1 MLKTTYDTLKETT
14 YFEVLPNGLTVYLIP
29 KPGYAKTYAMFST
42 RYGSIDN
49 HFNIEGQPEIKVVD
63 GIAHFLE
70 HKLFEEPEGDVFM
83 KFATQGASANA
94 FTSHTRTSYLFSA
107 TGEVEK
113 NLTTLL
119 DFVQRPYLTDANV
132 EKEKGIIEQEIRMY
146 EDQAFWRGYR
156 QLLENLFHQHPVRI
170 DIAGTIESIYQ
181 INVDNLM
188 KCYKTFYHPT
198 NMVLVVVGDFDAER
212 IMTLVRDN
220 QAAKDFGSQA
230 AIERHFEAEP
240 ATIANRRSE
249 LKLSIAKPLCMIGFK
264 EREVGL
270 TGHDL
275 IRRDL
280 TTRILMDTVFGKSS
294 DLYQE
299 LDDAGLIDPSFG
311 YDYESNAGF
320 SFAYVGGETEAPD
333 QLIER
338 IRDGIER
345 IKRQGISQAAFNRAR
360 NRKIGEF
367 LRVFNSPEHLSYEF
381 TQYLFEEADLFQVPT
396 LMEGITVADG
406 QLRFEEL
413 FHPDVMTVSLVTPVE
428 SKTAA
433 SV

>member
-14 YFEVLPNGLTVYLIP
+14 YFEVLPNGLTIYLIP

-49 HFNIEGQPEIKVVD
+49 HFNIEGQEAIKVVD

-83 KFATQGASANA
+83 TFATQGASANA

-107 TGEVEK
+107 TGEVDK
-113 NLTTLL
+113 NLMTLL

-132 EKEKGIIEQEIRMY
+132 AKEKGIIEQEIRMY
-146 EDQAFWRGYR
+146 DDQAYWRCYR

-170 DIAGTIESIYQ
+170 DIAGTVESIYR
-181 INVDNLM
+181 IDVDSLM
-188 KCYKTFYHPT
+188 TCYKTFYHPT
-198 NMVLVVVGDFDAER
+198 NMVLVVVGDFDPER
-212 IMTLVRDN
+212 IMQLVRDN
-220 QAAKDFGSQA
+220 QAAKDFGAQA
-230 AIERHFEAEP
+230 AIERHFDPEP
-240 ATIANRRSE
+240 ATIAQEKSE
-249 LKLSIAKPLCMIGFK
+249 LRLSIAKPLCLMGFK

-275 IRRDL
+275 VRRDL
-280 TTRILMDTVFGKSS
+280 TTRIVMDTVFGKSS
-294 DLYQE
+294 ELYQE

-311 YDYESNAGF
+311 YDYESNPGY
-320 SFAYVGGETEAPD
+320 SFGYIGGETEAPD
-333 QLIER
+333 QLIDR
-338 IRDGIER
+338 IRAGIER

-381 TQYLFEEADLFQVPT
+381 TQYLFEEADLFHVPT
-396 LMEGITVADG
+396 LMEGLTAADG

-413 FHPDVMTVSLVTPVE
+413 FSPEAMTVSLVTPSE
-428 SKTAA
+428 TRTAVA
-433 SV
+433 V

>member
-14 YFEVLPNGLTVYLIP
+14 YFEVLPNGLTVYLLP

-49 HFNIEGQPEIKVVD
+49 HFNIEGQAEIQVVD

-107 TGEVEK
+107 TGEVER
-113 NLTTLL
+113 NLATLI

-146 EDQAFWRGYR
+146 DDQAFWRGYR
-156 QLLENLFHQHPVRI
+156 QLLENLFHRHPVRI
-170 DIAGTIESIYQ
+170 DIAGTVESITR
-181 INVDNLM
+181 IDVDSLL
-188 KCYKTFYHPT
+188 KCYRTFYHPT
-198 NMVLVVVGDFDAER
+198 NMVLVVVGDFDPER
-212 IMTLVRDN
+212 IMALVRDN
-220 QAAKDFGSQA
+220 QAAKDFGPQA
-230 AIERHFEAEP
+230 AIERHFAAEP
-240 ATIANRRSE
+240 ATIAQARSE
-249 LKLSIAKPLCMIGFK
+249 LKMPIAKPLCLIGFK

-311 YDYESNAGF
+311 YDYESNAGY
-320 SFAYVGGETEAPD
+320 SFGYIGGETEAPE
-333 QLIER
+333 QLIDR
-338 IRDGIER
+338 IRDGLAR
-345 IKRQGISQAAFNRAR
+345 IQREGISQAAFNRSR

-381 TQYLFEEADLFQVPT
+381 TQYLFEEADLFHVPT

-406 QLRFEEL
+406 QLRFSEL
-413 FHPDVMTVSLVTPVE
+413 FDPNVMTVSLVTPSEAKVG
-428 SKTAA
+428 AA
-433 SV
+433 